1 MTTKTVKA
9 VNWSAEAVAVL
20 STEYTGSNLGE
31 LATKLGKSEHAVRGK
46 LVSMGIYKTKEA
58 VAKTATAKVS
68 RKDLVTELASA
79 LGVTVEQVISLEKAK
94 HDELAKLVNAV
105 KMLKGSANE

>member
-46 LVSMGIYKTKEA
+46 LVSMGIYKPKKLLLKLRLLKSH
-58 VAKTATAKVS
+58 VKT
-68 RKDLVTELASA
+68 L
-79 LGVTVEQVISLEKAK
+79 
-94 HDELAKLVNAV
+94 
-105 KMLKGSANE
+105 